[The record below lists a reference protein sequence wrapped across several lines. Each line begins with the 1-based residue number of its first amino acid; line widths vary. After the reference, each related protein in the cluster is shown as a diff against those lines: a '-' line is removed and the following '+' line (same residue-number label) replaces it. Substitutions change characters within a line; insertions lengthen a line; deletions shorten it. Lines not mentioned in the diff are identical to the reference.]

1 MSHTTRDT
9 ARYASTVARYQDL
22 VGRLVGST
30 SMVSTAEVSPDG
42 TLVAAILQVTDALEG
57 RGHAELHVIAVDGS
71 RRWQVTGAGVDAA
84 DPRWSLGGRRLS
96 FLADIGSRHRPAPFA
111 LEIGR
116 RRADRRAACASRRP
130 EGFPELQ
137 RPSADGRSL
146 LLVVAGEHA
155 EQADGMGSGTVGDLA
170 ADAADEPAWTPV
182 VETTTGHDEWRTA
195 WIVDLQTGDARQVSP
210 TGMNTWEA
218 DWLGGAAVVAVVTD
232 APAEDAWYA
241 SRLVRIGLDDGA
253 VTTLHVPEWQLQF
266 ATGSP
271 DGSSVAVI
279 EGVASDRYYTSGEL
293 LLVAA
298 DGSGARPLPT
308 AGDAHAARWL
318 GDDRLVVLGRD
329 GFQVTA
335 GIATTDGAW
344 QETWR
349 ADAGEGG
356 LYPVPV
362 ADRDRRRLRD
372 LDRRPAGAG
381 AARGDHRRRGADAR
395 LEPDARP
402 RRAARGVRGGAD
414 RALDRGRRDADR
426 GAAPPARRR
435 AAVPDRPV
443 GAWRPVAAVGRYAP
457 TVLAAI
463 QAEAGYA
470 TLQPNPRGSTGRG
483 RAFAAAVVG
492 DMGGD
497 GRAGPPRGRRVAG
510 RRGHRGPGPDRGRGG
525 QLRRLH
531 GGAAAGAVRPVRRG
545 DRQLAAHRLRG
556 RVLRVEPTAFVR
568 DYIGGHPATDTA
580 RYVERSPVFA
590 GQRLRTPTLI
600 TNGARDRATP
610 MGQAV
615 ELFRALREQGT
626 DAELVIYPTEG
637 HGFSDVA
644 TRGDWI
650 GRMLAWLERY
660 MPAGSG

>member
-42 TLVAAILQVTDALEG
+42 TLVATILQVTDALEG

-71 RRWQVTGAGVDAA
+71 RRWPVTGAGVDAA

-96 FLADIGSRHRPAPFA
+96 FLADIGTRHRPAPFA
-111 LEIGR
+111 LEMGADGPIGVPVR
-116 RRADRRAACASRRP
+116 LPSP
-130 EGFPELQ
+130 EGFPELH

-241 SRLVRIGLDDGA
+241 SRLVRISLDDGA

-271 DGSSVAVI
+271 DGSSVAII

-298 DGSGARPLPT
+298 DGSGARSLPT

-344 QETWR
+344 QESWR

-356 LYPVPV
+356 LYPFLSPIGTGGDFVTSIDGPREPERLAAIIGGQERTLVSNRTPV
-362 ADRDRRRLRD
+362 HDELLGACAAEQIVRWTAADGTPIEGLLRL
-372 LDRRPAGAG
+372 PPG
-381 AARGDHRRRGADAR
+381 
-395 LEPDARP
+395 EPP
-402 RRAARGVRGGAD
+402 FPTVLWVHGG
-414 RALDRGRRDADR
+414 
-426 GAAPPARRR
+426 
-435 AAVPDRPV
+435 
-443 GAWRPVAAVGRYAP
+443 PVAAVGWYAP

-492 DMGGD
+492 DMGGTD
-497 GRAGPPRGRRVAG
+497 ARDLLAGVEWLVAEGIADPGRIAVAG
-510 RRGHRGPGPDRGRGG
+510 VSYGGYMAALLPTLSDRF
-525 QLRRLH
+525 
-531 GGAAAGAVRPVRRG
+531 AAAIVSSPLTDFV
-545 DRQLAAHRLRG
+545 AAYYASSL
-556 RVLRVEPTAFVR
+556 TAFVR

-660 MPAGSG
+660 MPARSG